1 MRAHAGGLTTAPRR
15 PAPAAPERE
24 RSHTGERVR
33 VAREELAR
41 AREHLEQAKRRF
53 QRARGKGRD
62 G

>member
-1 MRAHAGGLTTAPRR
+1 VRVLAGGLTAAPRR
-15 PAPAAPERE
+15 PAPAIPERE

-41 AREHLEQAKRRF
+41 AREHLETAKKRF
-53 QRARGKGRD
+53 QRARGKDRG